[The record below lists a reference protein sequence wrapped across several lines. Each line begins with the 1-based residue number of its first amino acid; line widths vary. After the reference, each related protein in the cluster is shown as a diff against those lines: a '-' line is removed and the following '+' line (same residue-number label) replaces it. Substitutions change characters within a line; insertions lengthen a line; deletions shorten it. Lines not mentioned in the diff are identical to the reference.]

1 MYINIYLERERA
13 SGGTARKKRDI
24 LWVAVVWA
32 DVDSHGNEL
41 SIAIYI
47 IFFFFPR
54 GWRWWLLRALKKKKK
69 VVS

>member
-13 SGGTARKKRDI
+13 RGEMRRKKRDI

-41 SIAIYI
+41 YI
-47 IFFFFPR
+47 SFFAAR
-54 GWRWWLLRALKKKKK
+54 LA
-69 VVS
+69 VVAAEGT

>member
-13 SGGTARKKRDI
+13 RGETRRKKRDI

-41 SIAIYI
+41 YI
-47 IFFFFPR
+47 FLQR

-69 VVS
+69 KKLFLKTF

>member
-13 SGGTARKKRDI
+13 RGETRRKKRDI

-41 SIAIYI
+41 YIY
-47 IFFFFPR
+47 IFFFFFAR
-54 GWRWWLLRALKKKKK
+54 LM
-69 VVS
+69 VVAAEGT

>member
-13 SGGTARKKRDI
+13 RGETRRKKRDI

-41 SIAIYI
+41 YI
-47 IFFFFPR
+47 LIFFFR
-54 GWRWWLLRALKKKKK
+54 EDGGGGC
-69 VVS
+69 

>member
-13 SGGTARKKRDI
+13 RGETRRKKRDI

-41 SIAIYI
+41 YI
-47 IFFFFPR
+47 LIFFSAR
-54 GWRWWLLRALKKKKK
+54 M
-69 VVS
+69 VVVAAEGT

>member
-13 SGGTARKKRDI
+13 RGETRRKKRDI

-41 SIAIYI
+41 YI
-47 IFFFFPR
+47 LIFFFREAGGGGCGGHLQKSCF
-54 GWRWWLLRALKKKKK
+54 LK
-69 VVS
+69 